1 MLALPAAF
9 PVPLVSEVSSL
20 RRDTF
25 LNLAGSGVP
34 LLVAA
39 VAIPRLLADLGS
51 ERFGLLA
58 LMWALIGYF
67 GIFDFGVGRALTYEV
82 AVARAKGDDR
92 RVTVRIR
99 AGFLLTVAA
108 GLLGLALV
116 GVVIAPNVGAW
127 FGVDGSSQN
136 FEFAFVIIAAA
147 VLPTTMTSGL
157 RGALEGSDRFF
168 ESNLNRAVL
177 GVLMFLAPY
186 LCVLLDRSELDVI
199 AASLALSRLLV
210 LCLAV
215 YQLRDHLF
223 RPLAT
228 AREDFQSLLS
238 YGSWVTL
245 SATLSPIMV
254 YGDRFLVASAVGAGA
269 LAPYAVPQEGLQ
281 RLLIIP
287 MALAG
292 ALMPRIAA
300 AQSDPEV
307 IRKIYRDGL
316 LRIGVVMLPLCGL
329 AAWLATPL
337 LGWWISPEFAE
348 QSGPIVSVLCVGLWF
363 NSLAQI
369 PMTLLQ
375 GVARPKTVA
384 LIHLAELVLY
394 VALIYFLASRFGL
407 LGAAWAWSCRVVIDL
422 LALHWAAMA
431 VQNPKR

>member
-1 MLALPAAF
+1 M
-9 PVPLVSEVSSL
+9 SSL

-25 LNLAGSGVP
+25 LNLVGSGVP

-39 VAIPRLLADLGS
+39 AAIPRLLADLGS

-82 AVARAKGDDR
+82 AVARAEGDDR
-92 RVTVRIR
+92 RVTARIR

-127 FGVDGSSQN
+127 FGVDGSGQN

-168 ESNLNRAVL
+168 ESNLNRSVL

-186 LCVLLDRSELDVI
+186 LCVLLGRSELEVI

-254 YGDRFLVASAVGAGA
+254 YGDRFLVASAVGAAA

-281 RLLIIP
+281 RLLIVP

-300 AQSDPEV
+300 AQSDLAV
-307 IRKIYRDGL
+307 IRQTYRDGL
-316 LRIGVVMLPLCGL
+316 LRIGVVMLPFCGL

-348 QSGPIVSVLCVGLWF
+348 QSSPIVSVLCVGLWF

-375 GVARPKTVA
+375 GVAKPKTVA

-394 VALIYFLASRFGL
+394 VALIYFLSSRFGL